1 MFHYVYRITN
11 TSSNKHYYGKR
22 SCNILPKNDLGVKYF
37 SSSHDELFIRD
48 QKQNPQN
55 YKYKIIRVFDTSK
68 DALSFEIRL
77 HNKFDV
83 GINENFY
90 NKSKQTSVRFC
101 FSVSGEKHPMYGQTG
116 VLNPLYGKTHSDATK
131 QKMSEK
137 QSGKGNPQFGTMW
150 VTNGAAN
157 LKIKKTDNM
166 PDGFCKGRVKKN
178 LCF

>member
-1 MFHYVYRITN
+1 MVVGYANIQCCYRTTNHHLFNILQDSKMYHYVYRITN
-11 TSSNKHYYGKR
+11 TISNKHYYGKR

-48 QKQNPQN
+48 QKQNTQN

-90 NKSKQTSVRFC
+90 NKSKQTSVRF
-101 FSVSGEKHPMYGQTG
+101 
-116 VLNPLYGKTHSDATK
+116 
-131 QKMSEK
+131 
-137 QSGKGNPQFGTMW
+137 
-150 VTNGAAN
+150 
-157 LKIKKTDNM
+157 
-166 PDGFCKGRVKKN
+166 
-178 LCF
+178 